1 MKYFHLVWAALF
13 RRKTRTFLTLAS
25 IVAAFLLFGLLDGIR
40 TSFAQLGQ
48 NADGAQ
54 RLQTASKLSFIE
66 TLPISLQSRIATID
80 NIEAVTHANWFGGA
94 YQDPKNQ
101 LFTFAVA
108 PNYLELYPEIEVD
121 PAQLEAWK
129 RNRTGMLVG
138 EAMMKRFDWKVGQ
151 RIPLQSTIY
160 PNSDGTLDWAF
171 DIAGVLRAKEGG
183 AGGGFTDSL
192 ILMHYD
198 YFEESSPYIDGDVG
212 WYISRVSDVRRSDAA
227 AKAIDALS
235 ANSPHETKSMSEQA
249 AMASQLKQM
258 ADIGLIVGS
267 IMGAVFFTLLLL
279 TGNTMAQ
286 AVRERTSE
294 LAVLK
299 TIGFT
304 STSVLMMVLAES
316 MLMVVIGG
324 VLGLGLAAVIGKAA
338 TAGSGGLVNLP
349 PVGLESWL
357 LGLALMLAI
366 GLLVGALPA
375 IRAMR
380 LNIVD
385 ALAGR

>member
-1 MKYFHLVWAALF
+1 MKYFHLIWAALF

-25 IVAAFLLFGLLDGIR
+25 ILAAFLLFGLLDGIR
-40 TSFAQLGQ
+40 TSFAELGRSS
-48 NADGAQ
+48 DGAQ
-54 RLQTASKLSFIE
+54 RLQTTSRLSMIE
-66 TLPISLQSRIATID
+66 TLPISLEPRIRRID
-80 NIEAVTHANWFGGA
+80 NIQDVTYANWFGGA
-94 YQDPKNQ
+94 YQNPRNQ

-108 PNYLELYPEIEVD
+108 DNYLDLYPEMEVA
-121 PAQLEAWK
+121 PAEVEAWK
-129 RNRTGMLVG
+129 RTRTGILVG
-138 EAMMKRFDWKVGQ
+138 DAMMKRFDWKVGQ
-151 RIPLQSTIY
+151 KIPLQSTIF
-160 PNSDGTLDWAF
+160 PNSDGTLNWEF
-171 DIAGVLRAKEGG
+171 DIVGVLKAKEGKS
-183 AGGGFTDSL
+183 AGFTEAL
-192 ILMHYD
+192 ILMHYK
-198 YFEESSPYIDGDVG
+198 YFEESTPYVDGDVG
-212 WYISRVSDVRRSDAA
+212 WYVSRVADVRRSDAA

-235 ANSPHETKSMSEQA
+235 ANSPHETRTMNEQA

-299 TIGFT
+299 TIGF
-304 STSVLMMVLAES
+304 SSPSVMAMVLAES
-316 MLMVVIGG
+316 VLLVVIGG
-324 VLGLGLAAVIGKAA
+324 VLGLGIAAVLGPIVGAA
-338 TAGSGGLVNLP
+338 SGGAISLP
-349 PVGLESWL
+349 PIGWKSWS
-357 LGLALMLAI
+357 LGLGLMVAI

>member
-1 MKYFHLVWAALF
+1 MKYLHLIWAALF
-13 RRKTRTFLTLAS
+13 RSKTRTSLTLLS
-25 IVAAFLLFGLLDGIR
+25 VVAAFLLFGLLDGIR

-66 TLPISLQSRIATID
+66 TLPLSLQPRITAID
-80 NIEAVTHANWFGGA
+80 NIEAVTHANWFGGT
-94 YQDPKNQ
+94 YQGPRNQ
-101 LFTFAVA
+101 LFTLAVA
-108 PNYLELYPEIEVD
+108 QNYLELYPEIEVD

-138 EAMMKRFDWKVGQ
+138 ETMMTRFDWKVGQ
-151 RIPLQSTIY
+151 RIPLQSAIF

-171 DIAGVLRAKEGG
+171 DIVGVLRTKDGES
-183 AGGGFTDSL
+183 GGFTGAMM
-192 ILMHYD
+192 LMHYD
-198 YFEESSPYIDGDVG
+198 YFEESTPYVDGDVG

-299 TIGFT
+299 TIGFS
-304 STSVLMMVLAES
+304 STSVLAMVLAES
-316 MLMVVIGG
+316 VLLVVIGG
-324 VLGLGLAAVIGKAA
+324 VLGLGIAAVLGPIVGAA
-338 TAGSGGLVNLP
+338 SGGAISLP
-349 PVGLESWL
+349 PIGWKSWS
-357 LGLALMLAI
+357 LGLGLMAAI

-375 IRAMR
+375 MRAMR

>member
-1 MKYFHLVWAALF
+1 MKYLHLIWAALF

-25 IVAAFLLFGLLDGIR
+25 IMAAFLLFGLLDGIR
-40 TSFAQLGQ
+40 ASFSQLGQ

-54 RLQTASKLSFIE
+54 RLQTSSRLSFIE
-66 TLPISLQSRIATID
+66 TLPLALRARIETVD
-80 NIEAVTHANWFGGA
+80 NIEAVTYANWFGGA

-101 LFTFAVA
+101 IFSFAVA
-108 PNYLELYPEIEVD
+108 ENYLDLYPEIDVD
-121 PAQLEAWK
+121 ADAREAFA
-129 RNRTGMLVG
+129 RTRTGLLVG
-138 EAMMKRFDWKVGQ
+138 QTLATRYGWSVGD
-151 RIPLQSTIY
+151 RIPLQSMIF
-160 PNSDGTLDWAF
+160 PNTDGSLNWEF
-171 DIAGVLRAKEGG
+171 DVVGIMRGRDG
-183 AGGGFTDSL
+183 AESGLTDSL
-192 ILMHYD
+192 ALLRYD
-198 YFEESSPYIDGDVG
+198 YFEESTPYVDSEVG
-212 WYISRVSDVRRSDAA
+212 WYVSRVTDVRQADAA

-235 ANSPHETKSMSEQA
+235 ANSPDETRTMTEQA
-249 AMASQLKQM
+249 AFAQQLKQM
-258 ADIGLIVGS
+258 ADVGLIVGS

-299 TIGFT
+299 TIGFS
-304 STSVLMMVLAES
+304 STSVLVMVLAES
-316 MLMVVIGG
+316 VLLVVIGG
-324 VLGLGLAAVIGKAA
+324 VLGLALAAVLGPAVGQ
-338 TAGSGGLVNLP
+338 GSGGMINLP

-357 LGLALMLAI
+357 LGLGLMVAI

-375 IRAMR
+375 VRGMR

>member
-25 IVAAFLLFGLLDGIR
+25 IMAAFLLFGLLDGIR
-40 TSFAQLGQ
+40 SSFAQLGQ

-66 TLPISLQSRIATID
+66 TLPISLQSRIANID

-108 PNYLELYPEIEVD
+108 PNYLDLYPEIEVD

-138 EAMMKRFDWKVGQ
+138 EAMMKRFDWTVGQ

-171 DIAGVLRAKEGG
+171 DIMGVLRAKEGG
-183 AGGGFTDSL
+183 AGGGFTDAL

-212 WYISRVSDVRRSDAA
+212 WYISRVSDVRRSDTA

-235 ANSPHETKSMSEQA
+235 ANSPHETKTMSEQA

-286 AVRERTSE
+286 AVRERVPE
-294 LAVLK
+294 LATLK
-299 TIGFT
+299 TLGFT
-304 STSVLMMVLAES
+304 DGTLLMLVMVESVLLVGL
-316 MLMVVIGG
+316 GG
-324 VLGLGLAAVIGKAA
+324 AIGLGLAAAA
-338 TAGSGGLVNLP
+338 LPVMAPRTMGLLP
-349 PVGLESWL
+349 PGVPLQTWVMG
-357 LGLALMLAI
+357 LGLIVAI
-366 GLLVGALPA
+366 GLVVGVLPA
-375 IRAMR
+375 LRAKR
-380 LNIVD
+380 LKIVD

>member
-1 MKYFHLVWAALF
+1 S
-13 RRKTRTFLTLAS
+13 S

-66 TLPISLQSRIATID
+66 TLPISLQSRIAAID

-108 PNYLELYPEIEVD
+108 PNYLDLYPEIEVD
-121 PAQLEAWK
+121 PAQREAWK

-151 RIPLQSTIY
+151 RIPLQSTLY
-160 PNSDGTLDWAF
+160 PNSDGSLDWAF
-171 DIAGVLRAKEGG
+171 DIAGVLRAKDDG
-183 AGGGFTDSL
+183 AGGGFTGAL

-227 AKAIDALS
+227 ARAIDALS
-235 ANSPHETKSMSEQA
+235 ANSPHETK
-249 AMASQLKQM
+249 
-258 ADIGLIVGS
+258 
-267 IMGAVFFTLLLL
+267 
-279 TGNTMAQ
+279 
-286 AVRERTSE
+286 
-294 LAVLK
+294 
-299 TIGFT
+299 
-304 STSVLMMVLAES
+304 
-316 MLMVVIGG
+316 
-324 VLGLGLAAVIGKAA
+324 
-338 TAGSGGLVNLP
+338 
-349 PVGLESWL
+349 
-357 LGLALMLAI
+357 
-366 GLLVGALPA
+366 
-375 IRAMR
+375 
-380 LNIVD
+380 
-385 ALAGR
+385 